1 MEGCIRRSVD
11 IFKCFVISY
20 LSRGLFSFFQQCDK
34 LQDNYNVVL
43 SLQEQLAR
51 MQQVDPRSFGVY
63 RMEFACCHGGTRAA
77 FVLSAVEPLCNSNK
91 NFRLLFE

>member
-1 MEGCIRRSVD
+1 MEGFIRRSRD

-20 LSRGLFSFFQQCDK
+20 LSRGRFSFFQQCDK

-51 MQQVDPRSFGVY
+51 MQQVGASFGVLISHDI
-63 RMEFACCHGGTRAA
+63 ACCHGVSVESNTR
-77 FVLSAVEPLCNSNK
+77 FPW
-91 NFRLLFE
+91 F